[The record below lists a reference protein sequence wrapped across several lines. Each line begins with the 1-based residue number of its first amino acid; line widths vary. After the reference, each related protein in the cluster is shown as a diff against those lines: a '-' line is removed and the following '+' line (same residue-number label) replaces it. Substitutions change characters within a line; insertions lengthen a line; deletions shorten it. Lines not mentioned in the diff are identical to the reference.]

1 MTEQAPEI
9 IGREILRLDAA
20 FERDGHR
27 MGKEWRKRTEARR
40 EALGWALHVV
50 LTNDP
55 TTPAGGVAKRFLEA
69 LQGR

>member
-1 MTEQAPEI
+1 MTEQGPEI
-9 IGREILRLDAA
+9 IGREILRLDAS

-27 MGKEWRKRTEARR
+27 MGKAWRKRTEVRR

-55 TTPAGGVAKRFLEA
+55 TTPPGDVAEGFLEA
-69 LQGR
+69 LKGR